1 MDFCNFPLARY
12 RLQFKVSEPFS
23 LPEYA
28 GSALRGVFGRAL
40 RRIACMTKQAD
51 CKSCP
56 LYRSCP
62 YTNIFET
69 PPPQGEALQKFS
81 QVPSGYIIE
90 PLHWGE
96 QDYQQGDIFAFDL
109 VLFGRVISQ
118 LALIIFAFKRGLG
131 YDLAGGKVELL
142 DVAVYDEQGNSQ
154 SILHNGVLAEHN
166 AQIQLP
172 EMLPTT
178 LKIQIET
185 PLRLQNDGKPLNE
198 NEITQQR
205 FFIGL
210 AKRLALLSEF
220 HDKPIFLNF
229 EQIQRDIAQVC
240 DEKSL
245 KWQDWTRYSSRQKQK
260 MKLGGVIGDWQF
272 ENLSPL
278 LAKLLYLGQWLHC
291 GKNATFG
298 LGKYRITNL

>member
-51 CKSCP
+51 CKDCP

-62 YTNIFET
+62 YTQIFET
-69 PPPQGEALQKFS
+69 LPYEHAQQKFS

-90 PLHWGE
+90 PLEWGE
-96 QDYQQGDIFAFDL
+96 KHYQQGDIFAFDL
-109 VLFGRVISQ
+109 VLFGRLISQ
-118 LALIIFAFKRGLG
+118 LALIIFAFKRGLA
-131 YDLAGGKVELL
+131 YNLAGGKAELV
-142 DVAVYDEQGNSQ
+142 DVAVYNEINKLQ
-154 SILHNGVLAEHN
+154 SILQNGVLAEHN

-172 EMLPTT
+172 ELLPTT
-178 LKIQIET
+178 LAIQIET

-210 AKRLALLSEF
+210 AKRLSLLSEF
-220 HDKPIFLNF
+220 HDKPISLNF
-229 EQIQRDIAQVC
+229 EQIQREIEQISDK
-240 DEKSL
+240 KSL

-260 MKLGGVIGDWQF
+260 MHLGGVMGQWQF
-272 ENLSPL
+272 NNLSPL
-278 LAKLLYLGQWLHC
+278 LAQLLYLGQWIHC
-291 GKNATFG
+291 GKNAAFG
-298 LGKYRITNL
+298 LGRYRITNL